1 MELLQRDEGPENW
14 EAVKVLQSEIDFIM
28 EHEDIKWKQRTKQ
41 NWYQQGD
48 RNTPFFHAW
57 ASHRRKINHIK
68 QIVDESGTM
77 WKKPKE
83 IGATFVKYYT

>member
-1 MELLQRDEGPENW
+1 M
-14 EAVKVLQSEIDFIM
+14 LQSEIDFIM